1 MLVPMRALL
10 ATILACGTL
19 AASTSSAQV
28 PSCHGTDPS
37 RAASALEEG
46 DAALGEAVRLRSR
59 HRDERAAQA
68 FERALAAYDAACTA
82 GTDVALERRA
92 IPLVRLGRPLEAIE
106 SLDAFIALHPLEG
119 LSEADRARVES
130 NLQVVE
136 REVATL
142 IVIAEPEADVLLD
155 GAAVGRTPLPRL
167 RRLPGD
173 VELTLRAS
181 GHVDAQRRVTLV
193 RGESYRLEVRLEP
206 EPVASAEPVGA
217 ASPVLEPAPRSVP
230 PPPAMPSVP
239 VERGPDRFWGWAV
252 GAGAVA
258 AVAFAWGITGAVQMS
273 DARNQLGG
281 ACFLPGSEAL
291 PGCADTRSRYDLGVG
306 LAASGFPI
314 GGALLITAISLG
326 IVDALSVSGAA
337 DGPTVRLDCGLGVG
351 SATCRGTF

>member
-1 MLVPMRALL
+1 MLAPMRALL

-19 AASTSSAQV
+19 AASASSAQV
-28 PSCHGTDPS
+28 PRCHGTDPS

-92 IPLVRLGRPLEAIE
+92 IPLVRLGRSLEAIE
-106 SLDAFIALHPLEG
+106 SLDAFIALHPLDG

-155 GAAVGRTPLPRL
+155 GASVGRTPLVRL

-173 VELTLRAS
+173 VELTLRAP
-181 GHVDAQRRVTLV
+181 GHVDAQRHVTLV

-206 EPVASAEPVGA
+206 EPVASAEPVAEAG
-217 ASPVLEPAPRSVP
+217 PVREPAPRTVP
-230 PPPAMPSVP
+230 PPPMASPP
-239 VERGPDRFWGWAV
+239 IERGPDRFWGWAV
-252 GAGAVA
+252 GTGAAA
-258 AVAFAWGITGAVQMS
+258 AVAFAWGITGAIVMT
-273 DARNQLGG
+273 DARGELGG

-291 PGCADTRSRYDLGVG
+291 PGCDDTRSRYDLGVG